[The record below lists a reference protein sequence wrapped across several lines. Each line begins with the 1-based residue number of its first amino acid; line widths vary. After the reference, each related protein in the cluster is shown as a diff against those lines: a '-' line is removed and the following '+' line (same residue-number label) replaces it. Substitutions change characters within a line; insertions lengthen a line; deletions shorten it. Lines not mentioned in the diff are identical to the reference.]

1 MSSHALRPMRKA
13 ARPAPSGGS
22 SVVSAEPA
30 CSPRRRAARAWE
42 ARAGRRPRDSR
53 PRISASVCHRSAA
66 APARGPSRLGGCA
79 SEEDGWPAGAGSGAV
94 PRPRAGN
101 TQPLGA
107 SVEAQQLPAGGGR
120 AGVRSDVPRTGSR
133 PGSDGELQDHGGLR
147 SSPGRAGSPPLR
159 GPGQEEQAALSAP
172 SAAEPCRL
180 VSTVS
185 AAVPR
190 SGEPSGRRGEA
201 PPPSAAGGHA
211 RLLAA
216 EHTAAVRRAP
226 SRRPS
231 AAFPEPAAERW
242 CSADRMA

>member
-66 APARGPSRLGGCA
+66 APARGPSRLGGRA
-79 SEEDGWPAGAGSGAV
+79 SEGDGWPAGAGSGAV
-94 PRPRAGN
+94 PRPRAGTARPHATSLA
-101 TQPLGA
+101 TQRLR
-107 SVEAQQLPAGGGR
+107 AGGGR
-120 AGVRSDVPRTGSR
+120 AGVRSDVSGTGSSPDSDERAPR
-133 PGSDGELQDHGGLR
+133 PRGQR
-147 SSPGRAGSPPLR
+147 SSLGHAGSPPLR

-172 SAAEPCRL
+172 SAPEPCWF

-216 EHTAAVRRAP
+216 EHTAADRRAP

-231 AAFPEPAAERW
+231 AAFPAPAAERW